1 MSRALDL
8 ALCILFLVPAALV
21 SCIVAA
27 GIFFKLGRPIFFVQE
42 RIGRNGVPF
51 KILKFRTM
59 KFLYD
64 ANGALL
70 EDKDRLTG
78 FGSFLRASS
87 IDEIPELLN
96 VLRGDMSLVG
106 PRPLLPEYLSEY
118 TEEQKERHNVRP
130 GITGLAQINGRNNLE
145 WEERLTLDVWYS
157 KHRTIFLD
165 LKILFLTFF
174 VVLKREGVSHKN
186 HATMP
191 KFRKKSK

>member
-1 MSRALDL
+1 M
-8 ALCILFLVPAALV
+8 PAALV

-130 GITGLAQINGRNNLE
+130 GITGLAQINGRNNLG
-145 WEERLTLDVWYS
+145 WEERLNLDVWYS

>member
-157 KHRTIFLD
+157 KNRTIFLD

>member
-27 GIFFKLGRPIFFVQE
+27 GILNWEGQYFSFK

-70 EDKDRLTG
+70 EDKDRLTS
-78 FGSFLRASS
+78 FGSFLRPQASMKY
-87 IDEIPELLN
+87 LN
-96 VLRGDMSLVG
+96 
-106 PRPLLPEYLSEY
+106 Y
-118 TEEQKERHNVRP
+118 
-130 GITGLAQINGRNNLE
+130 
-145 WEERLTLDVWYS
+145 
-157 KHRTIFLD
+157 
-165 LKILFLTFF
+165 
-174 VVLKREGVSHKN
+174 
-186 HATMP
+186 
-191 KFRKKSK
+191 

>member
-70 EDKDRLTG
+70 EDKT
-78 FGSFLRASS
+78 A
-87 IDEIPELLN
+87 
-96 VLRGDMSLVG
+96 
-106 PRPLLPEYLSEY
+106 
-118 TEEQKERHNVRP
+118 
-130 GITGLAQINGRNNLE
+130 
-145 WEERLTLDVWYS
+145 
-157 KHRTIFLD
+157 
-165 LKILFLTFF
+165 
-174 VVLKREGVSHKN
+174 
-186 HATMP
+186 
-191 KFRKKSK
+191 